1 MIFKIKDVIEIVE
14 IWRQVCCFFYSNSKW
29 DLQWFDNIELL
40 AAKDKAN
47 NEHDSILSEWEQL
60 RRDSSL
66 NLLLDSRDLDDF
78 SALSEVQEDQDDAHN
93 FE

>member
-1 MIFKIKDVIEIVE
+1 MIEIVE
-14 IWRQVCCFFYSNSKW
+14 IWRQVCCFFYLNSKW

-47 NEHDSILSEWEQL
+47 DEHDSILSEWEQL
-60 RRDSSL
+60 RHDSSL
-66 NLLLDSRDLDDF
+66 NLLLDSRDLNDF
-78 SALSEVQEDQDDAHN
+78 GALSEVQEDPDNAHN